1 MPMETK
7 MRRGL
12 QANVGVLVLLLL
24 LSANVLSAQSDSS
37 ADKSRISKLLA
48 GLSDHSI
55 KPADVLDPSLN
66 PEKRTSSLGYFD
78 DPSYQLSLV
87 PTGDIKINADGSAAV
102 PVKVQFKNENKEVST
117 QSTAEFVKRN
127 QVWYFANFS
136 FVAFPTVIIAV
147 IVGGAL
153 VGISYASGVLLL
165 RRKLLRQ
172 GKLDWGNRAKIFIP
186 IFWPNLFSKG

>member
-1 MPMETK
+1 MEMK
-7 MRRGL
+7 MRGL
-12 QANVGVLVLLLL
+12 GVTGSMLMLLLL
-24 LSANVLSAQSDSS
+24 LSANVISAQSDFS
-37 ADKSRISKLLA
+37 ADKSQISKLLT

-55 KPADVLDPSLN
+55 KPADVLDPSMK

-78 DPSYQLSLV
+78 DPAYQLSLAPV
-87 PTGDIKINADGSAAV
+87 GDIEIRPDGSAAV
-102 PVKVQFKNENKEVST
+102 PVKVRFKTENKEVST

-153 VGISYASGVLLL
+153 VGISYASAVLLL